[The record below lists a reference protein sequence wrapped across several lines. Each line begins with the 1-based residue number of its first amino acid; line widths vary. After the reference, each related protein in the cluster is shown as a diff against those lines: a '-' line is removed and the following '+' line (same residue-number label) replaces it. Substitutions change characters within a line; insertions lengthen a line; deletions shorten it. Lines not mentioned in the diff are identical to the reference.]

1 MPDARVVWMV
11 ELDRS
16 PDDVEGMLSL
26 GQQAIRFAPTEGA
39 GAREIALTDIHR
51 VRRIWGSPVLIVHSF
66 EAGARH
72 DTAFYFTKPPPLHP
86 PSSDGVDEAPP
97 TLIGPFNRS
106 RPPSRRKQRRS
117 NAGYLA
123 NAAGLAGDEVK
134 AWTKEL
140 RAAIAA
146 IRSR

>member
-1 MPDARVVWMV
+1 
-11 ELDRS
+11 
-16 PDDVEGMLSL
+16 MLSL
-26 GQQAIRFAPTEGA
+26 GQQAVRFVPTEGA

-86 PSSDGVDEAPP
+86 STQAIEEAPP
-97 TLIGPFNRS
+97 TLIGPFNRN
-106 RPPSRRKQRRS
+106 RPASRRKQRRN

-134 AWTKEL
+134 AWTKDL

-146 IRSR
+146 IRPG